1 MSGETPRPLTAVELF
16 AGAGGTARGLTDA
29 GFNVVAA
36 IESDPVAAKTM
47 RLNHDQTVIVEE
59 DVRCVSPA
67 ELRKR
72 LGLAAGDLDL
82 LAACPPC
89 QGFSTLGSG
98 DPTDDRNDLVGEIWR
113 FAREFRPAA
122 VLVENVPGLAR
133 DARSA
138 RLYRQ
143 LRAIGYGVSSWIVDA
158 RDFGVPQRRRRLL
171 AVAVRGIP
179 RAHLPTDLVNAL
191 PTDFATEVVSA
202 DVAMV
207 AAGPVD
213 LGADSLHRSRPL
225 SELALRRVRYLSP
238 GQGHRDLPEHL
249 KLECH
254 KRLNDAGKGG
264 ATSPYGRMKLG
275 EPSPT
280 MTTRCT
286 TISCGRFVHPTEDR
300 AITLRE
306 AALLQTFPGDYS
318 FAGTHSAIERQI
330 GNALPVRLAHAAGLI
345 IKEIISNSTSPA
357 IPRPR

>member
-1 MSGETPRPLTAVELF
+1 MLGQSPRSLTAVELF

-29 GFNVVAA
+29 GFAVLAA
-36 IESDPVAAKTM
+36 IECDPVAAETM
-47 RLNHDQTVIVEE
+47 RLNNDQALTIEK
-59 DVRCVSPA
+59 DVRDVCPA
-67 ELRKR
+67 ELREQ
-72 LGLAAGDLDL
+72 LGLAVGDLSL

-89 QGFSTLGSG
+89 QGFSTLGNG

-133 DARSA
+133 DARSM

-143 LRAIGYGVSSWIVDA
+143 LRAIGYGVRSWIVDA
-158 RDFGVPQRRRRLL
+158 HEFGVPQRRRRLL
-171 AVAVRGIP
+171 AAAVRGVP
-179 RAHLPTDLVNAL
+179 RVRLPSDLVDAL
-191 PTDFATEVVSA
+191 PVDFATASVAA

-213 LGADSLHRSRPL
+213 LVADSLHRSRPL
-225 SELALRRVRYLSP
+225 TELALQRIRCLSP
-238 GQGHRDLPEHL
+238 GEGHRDLPEHL
-249 KLECH
+249 QLECH
-254 KRLNDAGKGG
+254 KRLKNAGKGG
-264 ATSPYGRMKLG
+264 ATSPYGRMRLG

-306 AALLQTFPGDYS
+306 AALLQTFPSDYS
-318 FAGTHSAIERQI
+318 FAGPHSAIERQI
-330 GNALPVRLAHAAGLI
+330 GNALPVRLAHAAGII
-345 IKEIISNSTSPA
+345 IKDIISTSTS
-357 IPRPR
+357 